1 MAESQGNQG
10 RSFQGWMISN
20 LAMGAG
26 FSAFVALLIP
36 PYITGITGNAADAGV
51 IMAIISLAAILG
63 PVLGGLADRYRAH
76 RSIMSLGVLGM
87 AVAFFAYSISAEAQA
102 IYALEALLMGV
113 SIAAVSA
120 VGPAFIVGAKLP
132 QALEARR
139 LTTYNLVAPAGQV
152 LGGVLLGAAVA
163 AGMGFDQ
170 RFTIAG
176 FVMLGAFLITW
187 FTSKEAADRIVV
199 EASSSEQNGKSSGFK
214 QVLISIFGMYL
225 LVLTL
230 SSIANN
236 GINNQI
242 SNILPNVYGFSELQT
257 STMISLAGL
266 LNLVLFLAAGRWMA
280 RSGPM
285 TVFNFGN
292 LMRFLGGLGMAVLGM
307 ATNSPALLVVAFVQI
322 LYQGI
327 PFVRLTQAALA
338 VRFATVSAGQASGWV
353 IGASATGSFIGSV
366 IGGYLA
372 DNVGFNAINWM
383 AAIAAGVAVLLT
395 VLILRPA
402 YGKRVESSA

>member
-1 MAESQGNQG
+1 MATSKQRAFE
-10 RSFQGWMISN
+10 GWMISN

-36 PYITGITGNAADAGV
+36 PYITGITGSAADAGI

-87 AVAFFAYSISAEAQA
+87 AVAFLAYSISAETQA
-102 IYALEALLMGV
+102 IYALEAILMGV
-113 SIAAVSA
+113 SVAAVSA
-120 VGPAFIVGAKLP
+120 VGPAFIVGANLS
-132 QALEARR
+132 QELEAKR

-152 LGGVLLGAAVA
+152 LGGVLLGAAAA
-163 AGMGFDQ
+163 AGMGFEQ

-176 FVMLGAFLITW
+176 IVMLVAFLVTW
-187 FTSKEAADRIVV
+187 FTSKAAADRIVV
-199 EASSSEQNGKSSGFK
+199 EAPNAEQDGKSSGLK

-230 SSIANN
+230 SSMANN

-242 SNILPNVYGFSELQT
+242 SNILPNVYGFSEVGT

-266 LNLVLFLAAGRWMA
+266 LNLALFLVAGRWMA

-292 LMRFLGGLGMAVLGM
+292 LMRFVGGLGMAVLGM

-338 VRFATVSAGQASGWV
+338 VRFTTIAAGQASGWV
-353 IGASATGSFIGSV
+353 IGASATGSFLGSV

-372 DNVGFNAINWM
+372 SNVGFNAINWM
-383 AAIAAGVAVLLT
+383 AAIAAGLAVLLT
-395 VLILRPA
+395 LFSLRPA
-402 YGKRVESSA
+402 YRKRTEAAA

>member
-1 MAESQGNQG
+1 
-10 RSFQGWMISN
+10 MISN
-20 LAMGAG
+20 LAVGAG

-63 PVLGGLADRYRAH
+63 PVLGGFADRYRAH
-76 RSIMSLGVLGM
+76 RLITTLGVLGM
-87 AVAFFAYSISAEAQA
+87 AVAFFAYSFSAEANG
-102 IYALEALLMGV
+102 IYALDAILMGV
-113 SIAAVSA
+113 SVAAVSA
-120 VGPAFIVGAKLP
+120 VGPTFIVGANLS

-152 LGGVLLGAAVA
+152 LGGVLLGAAA
-163 AGMGFDQ
+163 ATGMGFDQ

-176 FVMLGAFLITW
+176 VVLLIAALITW
-187 FTSKEAADRIVV
+187 FTSKDAADRIVTEV
-199 EASSSEQNGKSSGFK
+199 PSAEQNGKQSGLK

-242 SNILPNVYGFSELQT
+242 SNILPNVYGFSEVAT

-292 LMRFLGGLGMAVLGM
+292 LMRFIGALGMAVLGL
-307 ATNSPALLVVAFVQI
+307 ATESPALLVVAFVQI

-327 PFVRLTQAALA
+327 PFIRLTQAALA
-338 VRFATVSAGQASGWV
+338 VRFSTISAGQASGWV
-353 IGASATGSFIGSV
+353 IGASATGSFLGSV

-372 DNVGFNAINWM
+372 SNVGFNAINWM
-383 AAIAAGVAVLLT
+383 AAIAAGLAVLLT
-395 VLILRPA
+395 LFSLRPA
-402 YGKRVESSA
+402 YRKRFEASA

>member
-1 MAESQGNQG
+1 MATSKQRAFE
-10 RSFQGWMISN
+10 GWMISN

-36 PYITGITGNAADAGV
+36 PYITGITGSAADAGI

-87 AVAFFAYSISAEAQA
+87 AVAFLAYSISAEAQA
-102 IYALEALLMGV
+102 IYALEAILMGV
-113 SIAAVSA
+113 SVAAVSA
-120 VGPAFIVGAKLP
+120 VGPAFIVGANLS
-132 QALEARR
+132 QELEAKR

-152 LGGVLLGAAVA
+152 LGGVLLGAAAA
-163 AGMGFDQ
+163 AGMGFEQ

-176 FVMLGAFLITW
+176 IVMLVAFLVTW
-187 FTSKEAADRIVV
+187 FTSKAAADRIVV
-199 EASSSEQNGKSSGFK
+199 EAPNAEQDGKSSGLK

-230 SSIANN
+230 SSMANN

-242 SNILPNVYGFSELQT
+242 SNILPNVYGFSEVGT

-266 LNLVLFLAAGRWMA
+266 LNLALFLVAGRWMA

-292 LMRFLGGLGMAVLGM
+292 LMRFVGGLGMALLGM

-338 VRFATVSAGQASGWV
+338 VRFATIAAGQASGWV
-353 IGASATGSFIGSV
+353 IGASAAGSFLGSV

-372 DNVGFNAINWM
+372 SNVGFNAINWM
-383 AAIAAGVAVLLT
+383 AAIAAGLAVLLT
-395 VLILRPA
+395 LFSLRPA
-402 YGKRVESSA
+402 YRKRVEAGA

>member
-1 MAESQGNQG
+1 MATSKQRAFE
-10 RSFQGWMISN
+10 GWMISN

-36 PYITGITGNAADAGV
+36 PYITGITGSAADAGI

-87 AVAFFAYSISAEAQA
+87 AVAFLAYSISAEAQA
-102 IYALEALLMGV
+102 IYALEAILMGV
-113 SIAAVSA
+113 SVAAVSA
-120 VGPAFIVGAKLP
+120 VGPAFIVGANLS
-132 QALEARR
+132 QELEAKR

-152 LGGVLLGAAVA
+152 LGGVLLGAAAA
-163 AGMGFDQ
+163 AGMGFEQ

-176 FVMLGAFLITW
+176 IVMLVAFLVTW
-187 FTSKEAADRIVV
+187 FTSKAAADRIVV
-199 EASSSEQNGKSSGFK
+199 EAPNAELDGKSSGLK

-230 SSIANN
+230 SSMANN

-242 SNILPNVYGFSELQT
+242 SNILPNVYGFSEVGT

-266 LNLVLFLAAGRWMA
+266 LNLALFLVAGRWMA

-292 LMRFLGGLGMAVLGM
+292 LMRFVGGLGMALLGM

-338 VRFATVSAGQASGWV
+338 VRFATIAAGQASGWV
-353 IGASATGSFIGSV
+353 IGASAAGSFLGSV

-372 DNVGFNAINWM
+372 SNVGFNAINWM
-383 AAIAAGVAVLLT
+383 AAIAAGLAVLLT
-395 VLILRPA
+395 LFSLRPA
-402 YGKRVESSA
+402 YRKRVEAGA

>member
-1 MAESQGNQG
+1 MATSKQRAFE
-10 RSFQGWMISN
+10 GWMISN

-36 PYITGITGNAADAGV
+36 PYITGITGSAADAGI

-87 AVAFFAYSISAEAQA
+87 AVAFLAYSISAEAQA
-102 IYALEALLMGV
+102 IYALEAILMGV
-113 SIAAVSA
+113 SVAAVSA
-120 VGPAFIVGAKLP
+120 VGPAFIVGANLS
-132 QALEARR
+132 QELEAKR

-152 LGGVLLGAAVA
+152 LGGVLLGAAAA
-163 AGMGFDQ
+163 AGMGFEQ

-176 FVMLGAFLITW
+176 VVMLIAFLVTW
-187 FTSKEAADRIVV
+187 FTSKAAADRIVV
-199 EASSSEQNGKSSGFK
+199 EAPNAELDGKSSGLK

-230 SSIANN
+230 SSMANN

-242 SNILPNVYGFSELQT
+242 SNILPNVYGFSEVGT

-266 LNLVLFLAAGRWMA
+266 LNLALFLVAGRWMA

-292 LMRFLGGLGMAVLGM
+292 LMRFVGGLGMALLGM

-338 VRFATVSAGQASGWV
+338 VRFATIAAGQASGWV
-353 IGASATGSFIGSV
+353 IGASAAGSFLGSV

-372 DNVGFNAINWM
+372 SNVGFNAINWM
-383 AAIAAGVAVLLT
+383 AAIAAGLAVLLT
-395 VLILRPA
+395 LFSLRPA
-402 YGKRVESSA
+402 YRKRVEAGA